1 MRRLAQSANETA
13 VAAQR
18 LAGTANENA
27 ATAKS
32 TADAALEEAGEAKRT
47 AQTAQQTADNAISGL
62 AGKAEKAASPTA
74 GHFAGLDSS
83 GNLTDSGKKA
93 SDFAA
98 ASHTHSGY
106 AEKAASPTAG
116 NFASLDSPGNLTD
129 SGKKAS
135 DFASASHTH
144 AAGDIA
150 SGTLDL
156 ARIPTI
162 TAAKGGTGQTTAPS
176 GLRALINACSALTD
190 STITSSDLLPVQ
202 DASDSTNAKKI
213 TLENLTTYIG
223 ANIPYGAKIQTGSY
237 IGTGVYGSGNP
248 NSITFNFA
256 PKVVWCGDSVLR
268 ATTYSGDSGAD
279 MHYIGMLL
287 TSLLT
292 KTYRK
297 DYGFGYSPGNL
308 GTNAGIFGRI
318 SNDDKTIYWYN
329 TIGPENQY
337 NQSNKP
343 YYWLAI
349 V

>member
-1 MRRLAQSANETA
+1 MAQNTLWRLSY
-13 VAAQR
+13 
-18 LAGTANENA
+18 
-27 ATAKS
+27 
-32 TADAALEEAGEAKRT
+32 
-47 AQTAQQTADNAISGL
+47 TAQQLSDAATNQVPQISGATGNWECWDITTSAWVDTGVPA
-62 AGKAEKAASPTA
+62 AGKNPYIGSDHYWYVWDAVQNQYVKTSYSVAQDAVQSVNGVFADA
-74 GHFAGLDSS
+74 GGNVALGWSNIS
-83 GNLTDSGKKA
+83 GANPLT
-93 SDFAA
+93 
-98 ASHTHSGY
+98 
-106 AEKAASPTAG
+106 
-116 NFASLDSPGNLTD
+116 
-129 SGKKAS
+129 
-135 DFASASHTH
+135 
-144 AAGDIA
+144 
-150 SGTLDL
+150 
-156 ARIPTI
+156 
-162 TAAKGGTGQTTAPS
+162 KGGTGKTTAPS
-176 GLRALINACSALTD
+176 GLRALISACSALTNSGVASGD
-190 STITSSDLLPVQ
+190 YVPLQ

-292 KTYRK
+292 TSYKK

-337 NQSNKP
+337 NQSNKT